1 LVSPFSFDYSKN
13 MAIRF
18 YCPYCDRLLGIAQR
32 RAGAVVECPSC
43 HGKVGVP
50 TGEASPPPPMPIS
63 GDFPAVSRA
72 GIVLTRAQLLVLLLA
87 LGLMLGVSFAAGLLI
102 GALT

>member
-1 LVSPFSFDYSKN
+1 

-18 YCPYCDRLLGIAQR
+18 YCPFCDRLLGISQR
-32 RAGAVVECPSC
+32 KAGDIVECPSC

-50 TGEASPPPPMPIS
+50 LAERFEEPTAPPSLSPIPLSPL
-63 GDFPAVSRA
+63 PARTS
-72 GIVLTRAQLLVLLLA
+72 GIVLTRSQMLA
-87 LGLMLGVSFAAGLLI
+87 LGLLLGLLLLAAFTAGLLV

>member
-1 LVSPFSFDYSKN
+1 

-50 TGEASPPPPMPIS
+50 SGEGSRSEVETPPVPIFGEPPALP
-63 GDFPAVSRA
+63 RA

-87 LGLMLGVSFAAGLLI
+87 LGLMLGVSFAAGLII

>member
-1 LVSPFSFDYSKN
+1 

-50 TGEASPPPPMPIS
+50 IEEPSARAAGPVPMVVRPPMPPP
-63 GDFPAVSRA
+63 DTPRA
-72 GIVLTRAQLLVLLLA
+72 GIVLTRGQLLALLLA
-87 LGLMLGVSFAAGLLI
+87 VGLMLGVSFAIGVLI

>member
-1 LVSPFSFDYSKN
+1 

-18 YCPYCDRLLGIAQR
+18 YCPFCDRLLGIAQR

-50 TGEASPPPPMPIS
+50 IEEWPQPRAEPPPLSLPAASPAAGLGM
-63 GDFPAVSRA
+63 
-72 GIVLTRAQLLVLLLA
+72 GIVLTRGQVLALLLGVGLVLC
-87 LGLMLGVSFAAGLLI
+87 VSFAAGLLV

>member
-1 LVSPFSFDYSKN
+1 

-18 YCPYCDRLLGIAQR
+18 YCPYCNRLLGISQR

-50 TGEASPPPPMPIS
+50 IEEPVARAERPVPLVLLPPEHSPDPPHT
-63 GDFPAVSRA
+63 
-72 GIVLTRAQLLVLLLA
+72 GIVLTRTQLLALLLA
-87 LGLMLGVSFAAGLLI
+87 VGLMLCVSFAIGLLI
-102 GALT
+102 GAL

>member
-1 LVSPFSFDYSKN
+1 

-50 TGEASPPPPMPIS
+50 TEEGARSEEGPPPLVLVS
-63 GDFPAVSRA
+63 GELPAPARA
-72 GIVLTRAQLLVLLLA
+72 GIVLTRGQLLVLLLA

>member
-1 LVSPFSFDYSKN
+1 

-18 YCPYCDRLLGIAQR
+18 YCPFCDRLLGIAQR

-50 TGEASPPPPMPIS
+50 AEEGPPPLIPLPPIS
-63 GDFPAVSRA
+63 PVAAPRT
-72 GIVLTRAQLLVLLLA
+72 GIVLSRGQVLALLLVV
-87 LGLMLGVSFAAGLLI
+87 GLMLCMSFAVGVLI